1 MIAQFSWYSLQMMLR
16 YDIRQL
22 IRVVDIQLIVAG
34 LVTRICSSSTL
45 RLVAGI
51 GADSAFSL
59 YNLCSTKKT
68 IQNNTKICDQALS
81 LSLHR

>member
-51 GADSAFSL
+51 GADSL